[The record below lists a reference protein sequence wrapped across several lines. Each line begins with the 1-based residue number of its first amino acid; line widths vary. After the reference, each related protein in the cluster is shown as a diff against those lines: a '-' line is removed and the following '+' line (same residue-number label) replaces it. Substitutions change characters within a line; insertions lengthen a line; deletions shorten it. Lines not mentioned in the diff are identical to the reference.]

1 MIHSKTLLNLINV
14 LLFFASSQSWSK
26 ELLLSADKIAV
37 EDGDTLLISFDDGEK
52 RVQLIDIDAPEDTDN
67 AKFKVDMKRTGLD
80 YDTLFSLGAIATKH
94 LRKLLA
100 EEDGFKLVY
109 EPDRLDRY
117 GRLLADLRDE
127 AGVSISEKMVTNG
140 YAIAKPLGEPNTPHP
155 YVALQQQAQQEKR
168 GLWGL
173 LPKQT
178 RLWSGSAP
186 TQ

>member
-1 MIHSKTLLNLINV
+1 MLIKTTLNLMG
-14 LLFFASSQSWSK
+14 LMLFFVASQSWSK
-26 ELLLSADKIAV
+26 ELSVAADRITV
-37 EDGDTLLISFDDGEK
+37 EDGDTLLISFDDGVK

-80 YDTLFSLGAIATKH
+80 YDTLYSLGAIATKH

-100 EEDGFKLVY
+100 EDDGFKLVY

-117 GRLLADLRDE
+117 GRLLGDLRDE
-127 AGVSISEKMVTNG
+127 EGVSISEKMVMNG
-140 YAIAKPLGEPNTPHP
+140 YAIAKPSGKLNTPHP
-155 YVALQQQAQQEKR
+155 YVALQRRAQLEKR

>member
-1 MIHSKTLLNLINV
+1 MLIKTTLNLIG
-14 LLFFASSQSWSK
+14 LMLFFISCHSWSK
-26 ELLLSADKIAV
+26 ELSVSADRITV
-37 EDGDTLLISFDDGEK
+37 EDGDTLLISFDDGVK

-80 YDTLFSLGAIATKH
+80 YDTLYSLGAIATKH

-100 EEDGFKLVY
+100 EEDGFELIY

-117 GRLLADLRDE
+117 GRLLGDLKDMS
-127 AGVSISEKMVTNG
+127 GISISEKMVMNG
-140 YAIAKPLGEPNTPHP
+140 YAIAKPSGMSNRPHP
-155 YVALQQQAQQEKR
+155 YAALQQQAQLEKR